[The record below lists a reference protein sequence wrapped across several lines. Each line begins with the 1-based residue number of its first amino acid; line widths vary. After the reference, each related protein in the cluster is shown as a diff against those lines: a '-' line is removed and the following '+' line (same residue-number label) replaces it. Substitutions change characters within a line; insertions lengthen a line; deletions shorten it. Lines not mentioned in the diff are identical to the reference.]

1 MGVIARCAAAISYSD
16 YTMKPLFLVVA
27 LPLFASGCAATLP
40 PEVIASGDLADLP
53 VDVRPVRYQSPV
65 SGYTH
70 RVPVD
75 PKPWRNQNDAQAPD
89 GGAS

>member
-1 MGVIARCAAAISYSD
+1 
-16 YTMKPLFLVVA
+16 MKPLFFLAA

-40 PEVIASGDLADLP
+40 PYVIAPGDLAASQAG
-53 VDVRPVRYQSPV
+53 VRPLRYTSPV

-75 PKPWRNQNDAQAPD
+75 PQPWRNQGDAQTPEGD
-89 GGAS
+89 AS

>member
-1 MGVIARCAAAISYSD
+1 MR
-16 YTMKPLFLVVA
+16 PLFFVVA
-27 LPLFASGCAATLP
+27 LPLLASGCAATLP
-40 PEVIASGDLADLP
+40 PDIIASGDLAASQAG
-53 VDVRPVRYQSPV
+53 VRPLRYTSPV

-75 PKPWRNQNDAQAPD
+75 PKRWRDQNDAQSPE

>member
-1 MGVIARCAAAISYSD
+1 MQSHILD
-16 YTMKPLFLVVA
+16 YTMRPLFFVVA

-40 PEVIASGDLADLP
+40 PDVLASGDLAAAEAP
-53 VDVRPVRYQSPV
+53 VRPVRYVSPV

-70 RVPVD
+70 RAPVD
-75 PKPWRNQNDAQAPD
+75 PRPWRNQNDSQAPA

>member
-1 MGVIARCAAAISYSD
+1 
-16 YTMKPLFLVVA
+16 MKPLFFVAA

-40 PEVIASGDLADLP
+40 PDVIATGDLAASQTE
-53 VDVRPVRYQSPV
+53 VRPIRYTSPV

-75 PKPWRNQNDAQAPD
+75 PQPWRNQNGAQTPE